1 VRYLAFIAALALL
14 TAPLLTGIGYAEN
27 KDVAREA
34 FHEGTLQY
42 DLSDFKSALANF
54 KKAYLN
60 YEDPAFLFNIAQ
72 CQRQLGD
79 KAEALRT
86 YRVFL
91 SKVPNS
97 SQRASVEK
105 IVADLQA
112 AIDRPP
118 TATISP
124 EAAQPPP
131 RSEPVAETSASST
144 PSLAA
149 TAPRREKPVT
159 KNVWFWGVVA
169 GGAVVVAGAV
179 TLGVVLGTR
188 HNPIELTY

>member
-1 VRYLAFIAALALL
+1 MAALS
-14 TAPLLTGIGYAEN
+14 LLTGVVHAEN
-27 KDVAREA
+27 KDVARQA

-42 DLSDFKSALANF
+42 DVGDFKSALANF
-54 KKAYLN
+54 KQAYLN

-91 SKVPNS
+91 SKAPNS
-97 SQRASVEK
+97 RQRASVEK

-112 AIDRPP
+112 AIDQEKAAIDRPP
-118 TATISP
+118 TATLSP

-131 RSEPVAETSASST
+131 RAEPVAETNASNA
-144 PSLAA
+144 PSLTA

-159 KNVWFWGVVA
+159 RKGWFWGVVV